1 MRKGD
6 PQEGESPKVEL
17 GFVRDGPRY
26 RDGRRNAGW
35 DIPKA
40 KPVSWTSPKR
50 DGRALNAREIA
61 NHQKHRVKRLRR
73 DHGG

>member
-6 PQEGESPKVEL
+6 PQEGESPKVDT
-17 GFVRDGPRY
+17 GFVQGGPRY

-35 DIPKA
+35 DTPKA
-40 KPVSWTSPKR
+40 KPVPGRPPNTM
-50 DGRALNAREIA
+50 GRALNAREIA